1 MSLHEG
7 EIWEDYFYIGLTQNK
22 VSDLVIWKI
31 NFSCKYKVQG
41 TWTKNLCGFFR
52 RNNSCHNMFW
62 NSKLEKIHFL
72 RFPWFNRW
80 MFQLFEEQA
89 TSASQ
94 WVLFIWSKRDNTI
107 MKPGRKWVQVIKFHH
122 FIVQNCEIPFQV
134 LSSLAAALCQGAC
147 GHCVP
152 LSAYVIPQ
160 VLHVNPQY
168 RFQTPFPQRAQILYD
183 VWLLV
188 PPADDPKLL
197 LSWRR
202 TQGTRSQ
209 WLQKKGPGLV
219 SK

>member
-1 MSLHEG
+1 
-7 EIWEDYFYIGLTQNK
+7 
-22 VSDLVIWKI
+22 
-31 NFSCKYKVQG
+31 
-41 TWTKNLCGFFR
+41 
-52 RNNSCHNMFW
+52 
-62 NSKLEKIHFL
+62 
-72 RFPWFNRW
+72 

-89 TSASQ
+89 TLAGQ
-94 WVLFIWSKRDNTI
+94 WVLFIHPKRDNKI

-122 FIVQNCEIPFQV
+122 FIVENYEIPFQV

-168 RFQTPFPQRAQILYD
+168 WVQTSFPQWAQILFD

-209 WLQKKGPGLV
+209 WLQKRDPGLV
-219 SK
+219 SKLQRAMIAFYNFDLFCQPLFLSSAAWLVRW

>member
-1 MSLHEG
+1 
-7 EIWEDYFYIGLTQNK
+7 
-22 VSDLVIWKI
+22 
-31 NFSCKYKVQG
+31 
-41 TWTKNLCGFFR
+41 
-52 RNNSCHNMFW
+52 
-62 NSKLEKIHFL
+62 
-72 RFPWFNRW
+72 

-94 WVLFIWSKRDNTI
+94 WVLFRSKRDNTT

-122 FIVQNCEIPFQV
+122 FIVQSYEIPFQV

-168 RFQTPFPQRAQILYD
+168 RFQTSFPQRAQILFD

-188 PPADDPKLL
+188 SLLMTQSYFSVGGELRGPAHNDFRRRVLVWWASNKELWL
-197 LSWRR
+197 ILFFFLSCN
-202 TQGTRSQ
+202 
-209 WLQKKGPGLV
+209 L
-219 SK
+219 

>member
-1 MSLHEG
+1 
-7 EIWEDYFYIGLTQNK
+7 
-22 VSDLVIWKI
+22 
-31 NFSCKYKVQG
+31 
-41 TWTKNLCGFFR
+41 
-52 RNNSCHNMFW
+52 
-62 NSKLEKIHFL
+62 
-72 RFPWFNRW
+72 

-94 WVLFIWSKRDNTI
+94 WVLFRSKRDNTT

-122 FIVQNCEIPFQV
+122 FIVQNYEIPFQV

-188 PPADDPKLL
+188 SLLMTQSYFSVGGELRGPAHNDRRGGLL
-197 LSWRR
+197 VWWASYKEL
-202 TQGTRSQ
+202 
-209 WLQKKGPGLV
+209 WLVQISFFLV
-219 SK
+219 IC

>member
-1 MSLHEG
+1 
-7 EIWEDYFYIGLTQNK
+7 
-22 VSDLVIWKI
+22 
-31 NFSCKYKVQG
+31 
-41 TWTKNLCGFFR
+41 
-52 RNNSCHNMFW
+52 
-62 NSKLEKIHFL
+62 
-72 RFPWFNRW
+72 

-94 WVLFIWSKRDNTI
+94 WVLFRSKRDNTT

-122 FIVQNCEIPFQV
+122 FIVQNYEIPFQV

-168 RFQTPFPQRAQILYD
+168 WVQTSFPQWAKILYD

-209 WLQKKGPGLV
+209 WLQKRDPGLV
-219 SK
+219 SKLQRALISPDLFVSCNLLFILPASIFVVGCLTGSLVGGYQCDILGRRSYIPFFKDIW